1 MFGGILDSARSLHL
15 LDSGEAVFQSKE
27 ADYMISLENIS
38 SPHSLSGVTL
48 SIPEGIHV
56 TVCGPSGAGKTTL
69 LRIIAGLEPLTSGRL
84 VLAGK
89 LAAEP
94 SGSLVPAHERGIG
107 MMFQD
112 LGLWPHLS
120 VEENVAIALPRSMP
134 RRERVSQVRET
145 LNACGLDGVLR
156 RPASSLSGGQQ
167 SRVAL
172 ARAIVAKPRIL
183 LLDEPFSSLDIM
195 LKETLGA
202 MLGSMLRQ
210 AAVTTISVIH
220 DAADA
225 ARIEPNRVIC
235 LIDGNI
241 SENLSIDEL
250 QSAKPSTEFLGKWRM
265 FYNLPRPENRGRP

>member
-1 MFGGILDSARSLHL
+1 
-15 LDSGEAVFQSKE
+15 
-27 ADYMISLENIS
+27 MISLENIS

-265 FYNLPRPENRGRP
+265 FYNLPRPEIRGRP